1 MTDLFNK
8 TMQQHLIWV
17 TVSLLGLASACTSEP
32 SVKSPPTVWIQDKPN
47 ELFLG
52 YSFGMAK
59 QDFFTHSWELNKQQQ
74 IQNGAGAEILR
85 EETALKAPAKA
96 GFYPTFSEDGKIV
109 SMPMTYSYDGWAP
122 WNQHLSSDSLTFDLQ
137 VMLSDSL
144 NITFKPIELAEG
156 QQAYLFD
163 EKLPMI
169 RIQPIDPY
177 HVRVIYALDYET
189 LENSVPE
196 S

>member
-1 MTDLFNK
+1 MKN
-8 TMQQHLIWV
+8 LIWV
-17 TVSLLGLASACTSEP
+17 TLSTFVIASACTSEP
-32 SVKSPPTVWIQDKPN
+32 ADKVPPTQWIYDKPN

-96 GFYPTFSEDGKIV
+96 GFYPTFSEEGQII

-122 WNQHLSSDSLTFDLQ
+122 WNQHLSSDSLAFDLQ
-137 VMLSDSL
+137 EMLSDSL
-144 NITFKPIELAEG
+144 NITFQPIELAED

-163 EKLPMI
+163 DKLPMI

-177 HVRVIYALDYET
+177 RVRVIYALDYET
-189 LENSVPE
+189 LENSVPN

>member
-1 MTDLFNK
+1 MKN
-8 TMQQHLIWV
+8 LIWV
-17 TVSLLGLASACTSEP
+17 TISAFVLASACTSEP
-32 SVKSPPTVWIQDKPN
+32 EIKSPPTQWIQDRPN

-74 IQNGAGAEILR
+74 IQNGSGAEILR
-85 EETALKAPAKA
+85 KEKALKAPAKV
-96 GFYPTFSEDGKIV
+96 GFYPTFNEDDKII

-122 WNQHLSSDSLTFDLQ
+122 WNQHLSSDSLAFDLQ
-137 VMLSDSL
+137 EMLSDSL
-144 NITFKPIELAEG
+144 NITFQPVEPAED

-163 EKLPMI
+163 DKLPMI

-177 HVRVIYALDYET
+177 RVRVIYALDYET
-189 LENSVPE
+189 LENSVPN

>member
-1 MTDLFNK
+1 MVSLRNK
-8 TMQQHLIWV
+8 TMKNLNWV
-17 TVSLLGLASACTSEP
+17 TISAIVLVFACTSEP
-32 SVKSPPTVWIQDKPN
+32 LVTSPPTDWIQDRPN

-122 WNQHLSSDSLTFDLQ
+122 WNQHLSSDSLAFDLQ
-137 VMLSDSL
+137 TMLSDSL
-144 NITFKPIELAEG
+144 NISFKAIELAEG

-177 HVRVIYALDYET
+177 RVRVIYALDYET
-189 LENSVPE
+189 LDNSVPE